1 MSATTWL
8 IIAIV
13 GFSLAGIAF
22 IVAIFMFIKM
32 NIPAIIGDLSGK
44 TVAREIKAMREAN
57 VLSGDKRFR
66 PSKVNLERGTLTEK
80 VDQKALDAETL
91 KKAHASKRLDRTTGE
106 LSENLV
112 SKKGGTVGLGAGH
125 VDESQFGGTPTE
137 ALSSATEVLSDNAT
151 EVLSDNYTEV
161 LSPNVTE
168 VLSDGATEILKS
180 SDTEVL
186 SGGTTVLSQTEELE
200 KTDVTPVSF
209 TIIESKIVIHSD
221 EVI

>member
-1 MSATTWL
+1 MSATTWM

-22 IVAIFMFIKM
+22 IAAIFMFIKM

-112 SKKGGTVGLGAGH
+112 SKKGGTVGLAAEH

-151 EVLSDNYTEV
+151 EVLS
-161 LSPNVTE
+161 
-168 VLSDGATEILKS
+168 GATEILNS

-209 TIIESKIVIHSD
+209 TIITSKIVIHSD